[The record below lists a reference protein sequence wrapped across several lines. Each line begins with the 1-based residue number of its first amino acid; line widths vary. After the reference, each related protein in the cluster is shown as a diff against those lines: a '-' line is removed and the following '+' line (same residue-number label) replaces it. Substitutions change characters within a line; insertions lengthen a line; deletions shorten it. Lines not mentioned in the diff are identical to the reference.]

1 MDSTSIGCSP
11 LAKLETSHSWR
22 VHNRKKSQ
30 NQTTTR
36 YPIKEMKLSCNE
48 RKTEIKKRRESCFQE
63 GRVLCQKSNQND
75 MKKKRKLPHQ
85 KSLPWA
91 TVFFFD

>member
-22 VHNRKKSQ
+22 VRNRKKSQ

-48 RKTEIKKRRESCFQE
+48 RKTEIKKKR
-63 GRVLCQKSNQND
+63 GVLLPRGSSVMPKIKS
-75 MKKKRKLPHQ
+75 K
-85 KSLPWA
+85 
-91 TVFFFD
+91 